1 MWSVVKEN
9 FDKNFSHV
17 ENNSYDYEKALKRQ
31 NLTQESVDML
41 RESSK
46 RSPVVPRFIHDK
58 QVGILSEN
66 GSETNGIFIQSFS
79 CSSTLARTISKKAQ
93 NGFTSSIK

>member
-1 MWSVVKEN
+1 MWSIVKEN
-9 FDKNFSHV
+9 FDKHFKYV

-31 NLTQESVDML
+31 NLTQDDVDLL

-58 QVGILSEN
+58 QVRILNEK
-66 GSETNGIFIQSFS
+66 GHETNQIFIQSSS
-79 CSSTLARTISKKAQ
+79 CSSTPARTISKKAQ
-93 NGFTSSIK
+93 NGFISSIK